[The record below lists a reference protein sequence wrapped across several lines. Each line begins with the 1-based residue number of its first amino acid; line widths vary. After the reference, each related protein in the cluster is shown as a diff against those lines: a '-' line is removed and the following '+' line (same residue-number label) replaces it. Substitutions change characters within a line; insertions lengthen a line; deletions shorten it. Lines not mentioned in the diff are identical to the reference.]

1 MHNLEL
7 LLEQN
12 KALPSHRIEI
22 RNGSFHYRAKNST
35 IGAEAIR
42 DIIGFIN
49 TLFQK
54 YPGVKLPIIFN
65 LGSIKFA
72 DKLSYILLECICFH
86 LIANCGYR
94 VIINCTIQ
102 SQIHTAGIKSSP
114 LLLLSTGRSDH
125 LEKFKTKFTRE
136 IYGNH
141 YRRLVLGEDLKK
153 PDFLCS
159 IMDDVAWFQSGY
171 HVDPDCREAISEVI
185 IELVGNASEHGEH
198 NCLIDFDIAETYFK
212 KGSPGEFVGINIVIA
227 NFSQKVLGSALRDRI
242 ITDRLMDGRFSLVQQ
257 AYAFHSQHFGDKYTD
272 TDFFNMTA
280 FQHKISGRCGNIC
293 TGGTGLT
300 KLIESL
306 ESRSD
311 DHMCYVTSG
320 ERAIVFKHD
329 YLKYNDAGWLGFNPT
344 NDYFSA
350 IPDLSIFRQNLFSMP
365 GTAYNLNFVMQK
377 ENSNE

>member
-12 KALPSHRIEI
+12 RALPSYRIEI
-22 RNGSFHYRAKNST
+22 RNGSFYYREKMAT

-42 DIIGFIN
+42 NIIRFVN
-49 TLFQK
+49 TLLQK
-54 YPGVKLPIIFN
+54 YPNIKLPIIFD
-65 LGSIKFA
+65 LGNVKFA
-72 DKLSYILLECICFH
+72 DKLSYIMLECICFH
-86 LIANCGYR
+86 LIANHGYR
-94 VIINCTIQ
+94 IRINCNIQ

-125 LEKFKTKFTRE
+125 LEKFKAKFTRE

-141 YRRLVLGEDLKK
+141 YRRLLLSEDLKK
-153 PDFLCS
+153 PDFLCA

-227 NFSQKVLGSALRDRI
+227 NFSQKDLGAALRDRI
-242 ITDRLMDGRFSLVQQ
+242 IIDGLNDGRFSVVQQ
-257 AYAFHSQHFGDKYTD
+257 AYAFHSQYFGEKYTEA
-272 TDFFNMTA
+272 DFFNMTA
-280 FQHKISGRCGNIC
+280 FQHKISGRCGNLY

-300 KLIESL
+300 KLVESL

-311 DHMCYVTSG
+311 THMCYVTSG
-320 ERAIVFKHD
+320 ERAIVFKRD
-329 YLKYNDAGWLGFNPT
+329 YLKYNDTGWLGFNTT
-344 NDYFSA
+344 NDYLNS
-350 IPDLSIFRQNLFSMP
+350 IPDHSIFMQNLFSMP

-377 ENSNE
+377 ENNNE